1 MTDDTAARLRALA
14 QAERNALNALSDAD
28 PPVPLELRMAY
39 DTAFDALLEAI
50 DGETLLA
57 LLDALDEARRERDE
71 QKRVIDDAYAALGPD
86 AWWMDPPD
94 GGSPTLA
101 EMVAKA
107 NEDGRALYS
116 VKRERDA
123 AMALLKKHGIDYE
136 P

>member
-57 LLDALDEARRERDE
+57 LLDALDEAR
-71 QKRVIDDAYAALGPD
+71 A
-86 AWWMDPPD
+86 
-94 GGSPTLA
+94 
-101 EMVAKA
+101 
-107 NEDGRALYS
+107 
-116 VKRERDA
+116 ERDA
-123 AMALLKKHGIDYE
+123 AMALLRECDEVAVSLCGVADLVEHGDLFARIDAILGGDKGA
-136 P
+136 

>member
-1 MTDDTAARLRALA
+1 MTDDIAARLRALA

-39 DTAFDALLEAI
+39 DTARASSSAY
-50 DGETLLA
+50 GETLLA

-123 AMALLKKHGIDYE
+123 AVALLKKHGIDYE